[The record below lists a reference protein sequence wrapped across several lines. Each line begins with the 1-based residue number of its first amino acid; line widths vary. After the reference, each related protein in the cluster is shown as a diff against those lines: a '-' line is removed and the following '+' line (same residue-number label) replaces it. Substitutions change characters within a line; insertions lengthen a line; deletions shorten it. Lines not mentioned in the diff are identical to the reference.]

1 MNSAPVSEESQI
13 PNPKPQIVLGVCG
26 GIAAYKICELASH
39 LTQKNFDVHVVMTQ
53 SAQRFVAPLTFQALT
68 QNPVHTSLWPQNSS
82 DASGVAAA
90 MAHISLAEKADAI
103 LIAPATADI
112 IAKLASG
119 IADDLLTT
127 LVLATRAP
135 VLVAPAMNPQ
145 MLSHPATQKN
155 LQILREFG
163 YQVIEP
169 ETGRMACEHV
179 GAGRLPKT
187 EILVQALAA
196 TQHIASG
203 HTAPKNIAQ
212 SQNLTGKKIVVT
224 AGPTRENLDPVRF
237 LSNRSSGKMGYAIA
251 AEAAT
256 RGANVILISGPT
268 NLSTPGGAARV
279 DVVSTQQMLEAVSQH
294 APDCDVLIAAAAPA
308 DFAPAKSSAQKIKK
322 RDFAAAG
329 GAVGVLPLQLMPT
342 PDILA
347 TVAKNKKPSQIFIGF
362 AAETNSDLEEARR
375 KLQDKNLDAICFND
389 ITQDGAGFEGD
400 TNRVTWI
407 SSDETEEW
415 PLLSKRE
422 VAAKICERAA
432 EILISRQHE

>member
-1 MNSAPVSEESQI
+1 MNSAPVSEKSPI
-13 PNPKPQIVLGVCG
+13 PGRKPQVVLGVCG

-39 LTQKNFDVHVVMTQ
+39 LTQQNYDVHVVMTE

-68 QNPVHTSLWPQNSS
+68 QNLVHTSLWPQNSS
-82 DASGVAAA
+82 EASGVAAA
-90 MAHISLAEKADAI
+90 MAHISLGEKADAI
-103 LIAPATADI
+103 LIAPATAGI
-112 IAKLASG
+112 IAKLAG
-119 IADDLLTT
+119 GLADDLLTT

-145 MLSHPATQKN
+145 MLAHPATQKN
-155 LQILREFG
+155 LQTLREFG
-163 YQVIEP
+163 YQIIEP

-187 EILVQALAA
+187 EILIEALAGA
-196 TQHIASG
+196 RHAS
-203 HTAPKNIAQ
+203 PQNMVP
-212 SQNLTGKKIVVT
+212 SQNLRGTKIVVT

-251 AEAAT
+251 AEAAA
-256 RGANVILISGPT
+256 RGAKVILISGPT
-268 NLSTPGGAARV
+268 NLSTPGNITRV
-279 DVVSTQQMLEAVSQH
+279 DVVSTRQMLEAVSQH

-308 DFAPAKSSAQKIKK
+308 DFAPANFSEQKIKK
-322 RDFAAAG
+322 RDLSSAG
-329 GAVGVLPLQLMPT
+329 GAARVLPLQLVPT

-347 TVAKNKKPSQIFIGF
+347 TIAKTKKPSQLFIGF

-389 ITQDGAGFEGD
+389 ITQDGAGFDGD

-407 SSDETEEW
+407 SPTETEEW
-415 PLLSKRE
+415 PLLSKRA

-432 EILISRQHE
+432 KILSSRQHE